1 MFFSRIFDVNRN
13 RVAAFRP
20 GQLLLC
26 MHFLAGGPP
35 VRKSAAAAFSPH
47 NRQNKINSKF
57 TSFVKLKFISIFL
70 PLVKLSQKKLEK
82 STAISVKF
90 LRAKLYKTTVL
101 SGQTEAAAPTQA
113 LTKARRH
120 DKIQNKKKAL

>member
-1 MFFSRIFDVNRN
+1 M
-13 RVAAFRP
+13 
-20 GQLLLC
+20 
-26 MHFLAGGPP
+26 
-35 VRKSAAAAFSPH
+35 
-47 NRQNKINSKF
+47 
-57 TSFVKLKFISIFL
+57 SFIKLKFISIFL
-70 PLVKLSQKKLEK
+70 PLVKLSQKKLKK

-101 SGQTEAAAPTQA
+101 SGQTEVAAPTQA

>member
-1 MFFSRIFDVNRN
+1 M
-13 RVAAFRP
+13 
-20 GQLLLC
+20 
-26 MHFLAGGPP
+26 
-35 VRKSAAAAFSPH
+35 
-47 NRQNKINSKF
+47 
-57 TSFVKLKFISIFL
+57 SFIKLKFISIFL
-70 PLVKLSQKKLEK
+70 SLVKLSQKKLKK

-101 SGQTEAAAPTQA
+101 SGQTAAPTQA